1 MMDNLMIGQATACG
15 TAEATRTCKE
25 DPKKI
30 ENAAQ
35 QFESLLLA
43 QILKS
48 LREAGS
54 GGWLGGGEDQA
65 GAPAME
71 LAEEQFAQA
80 LSTQGGLG
88 LAKMISDDLKRTR

>member
-1 MMDNLMIGQATACG
+1 MMDNLMIGQATAHG

-25 DPKKI
+25 DPQKI

-48 LREAGS
+48 MREAGS
-54 GGWLGGGEDQA
+54 GGWLGGGDDQA
-65 GAPAME
+65 AAPALE

-80 LSTQGGLG
+80 LSAQGGLG
-88 LAKMISDDLKRTR
+88 LAKMISDSLKRAR